1 MQLSSLQREHYATQG
16 SLLLPEALD
25 SACLSGLTSE
35 LPEVLRRA
43 GDGCVLEQDG
53 RTVRSVYCTQ
63 LKSGLLAQ
71 LARDSRLLC
80 PAQQLLGGDVYLYQ
94 MKVNFKRAHTG
105 GAWSWHQDFVY
116 WHNEDG
122 LPTASL
128 INAVVFL
135 DEVTP
140 ENGPIQ
146 LLSKSHVGGLL
157 PAQPVTPERRERVP
171 TQREVVTGD
180 RYTLTGA
187 QVTRLRRQGKQF
199 AATGKRGSVLYFHP
213 NLVHSSSSNRSGH
226 DRKLLLMTYCDVRN
240 RPSLRR
246 PDYLVGR
253 DYSPLQPLPLV

>member
-1 MQLSSLQREHYATQG
+1 MQLSAAQREHYATQG
-16 SLLLPEALD
+16 YLLLPEALD
-25 SACLSGLTSE
+25 STHLSGLTSE
-35 LPEVLRRA
+35 LPEVLRHA

-53 RTVRSVYCTQ
+53 LTVRSVYCTQ

-71 LARDSRLLC
+71 LVRDSRLLC

-94 MKVNFKRAHTG
+94 LKVNFKRAHTG

-122 LPTASL
+122 LATASL
-128 INAVVFL
+128 VNVVVFL

-146 LLSKSHVGGLL
+146 ILAESHTAGLL
-157 PAQPVTPERRERVP
+157 PTQPAMPTRHRAVP
-171 TQREVVTGD
+171 TTQREVVTGD
-180 RYTLTGA
+180 RYTLPSA
-187 QVTRLRRQGKQF
+187 QVTRLRRQGQQI

-213 NLVHSSSSNRSGH
+213 NLVHSSSCNRSHH

-253 DYSPLQPLPLV
+253 DYSPLQPLV